1 MSTTTFDTLGAAKD
15 LQSAGM
21 ETAQAEAVAMVI
33 QKGQGDLATKSDL
46 AVVRADLENVR
57 AELKND
63 INWLKWVIGFH
74 VAITIA
80 GFAAILALLIK

>member
-1 MSTTTFDTLGAAKD
+1 MFTLQCCKSAFDTLGAAKD
-15 LQSAGM
+15 LQNAGM

-46 AVVRADLENVR
+46 DNERV
-57 AELKND
+57 ELKND

-80 GFAAILALLIK
+80 GFATILALLIK

>member
-1 MSTTTFDTLGAAKD
+1 
-15 LQSAGM
+15 M

-46 AVVRADLENVR
+46 DNERV
-57 AELKND
+57 ELKND

-80 GFAAILALLIK
+80 GFATILALLIK

>member
-1 MSTTTFDTLGAAKD
+1 MSTTTFDTLGASKD
-15 LQSAGM
+15 LQHAGM
-21 ETAQAEAVAMVI
+21 EAAQAEAVALAI
-33 QKGQGDLATKSDL
+33 KAGQGDLATK
-46 AVVRADLENVR
+46 ADIR
-57 AELKND
+57 ELKND

>member
-1 MSTTTFDTLGAAKD
+1 MSTTTFDTLGASKD
-15 LQSAGM
+15 LQHAGM
-21 ETAQAEAVAMVI
+21 EAAQAEAVAMVVL
-33 QKGQGDLATKSDL
+33 KGQGDLATKSDL
-46 AVVRADLENVR
+46 VVVRADLENVR
-57 AELKND
+57 AELKYD

>member
-1 MSTTTFDTLGAAKD
+1 MSTTTFDTLGAFKD
-15 LQSAGM
+15 LQNAGM
-21 ETAQAEAVAMVI
+21 EAAHAEAVAMVI

-46 AVVRADLENVR
+46 AVVRADLETVR
-57 AELKND
+57 AELKYD

-80 GFAAILALLIK
+80 GFAVILALLIK

>member
-1 MSTTTFDTLGAAKD
+1 MNGASFDTLSTAKD
-15 LQSAGM
+15 LQEAGM
-21 ETAQAEAVAMVI
+21 DTAQAEAVALAI
-33 QKGQGDLATKSDL
+33 KARQGDLATK
-46 AVVRADLENVR
+46 ADIR
-57 AELKND
+57 ELKND

>member
-1 MSTTTFDTLGAAKD
+1 MNTTTFDTLGASKD
-15 LQSAGM
+15 LQHAGM
-21 ETAQAEAVAMVI
+21 EVAQAEAVAMVI
-33 QKGQGDLATKSDL
+33 QKGQGELATKSDL
-46 AVVRADLENVR
+46 DTVRV
-57 AELKND
+57 ELKND

>member
-15 LQSAGM
+15 LQNAGM
-21 ETAQAEAVAMVI
+21 ETW
-33 QKGQGDLATKSDL
+33 LPSPDL